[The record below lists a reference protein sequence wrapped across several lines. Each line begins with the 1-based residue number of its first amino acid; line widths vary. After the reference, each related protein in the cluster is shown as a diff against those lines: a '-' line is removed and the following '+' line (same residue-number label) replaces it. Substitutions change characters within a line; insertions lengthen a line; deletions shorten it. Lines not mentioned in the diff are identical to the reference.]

1 VTEAFTFL
9 QDHHYYQMDKDDSI
23 FKLLERFIVV
33 PYDKA
38 NNLINENE
46 ARKEIFTK
54 RNRILENIPP
64 TQVNFV
70 MSEIQAFDIL
80 HYLFHAVFL

>member
-1 VTEAFTFL
+1 
-9 QDHHYYQMDKDDSI
+9 MDKDDSI

-38 NNLINENE
+38 NNLIDINE

-54 RNRILENIPP
+54 RNRTLENVPP
-64 TQVNFV
+64 TQVNWV
-70 MSEIQAFDIL
+70 RDIL
-80 HYLFHAVFL
+80 